1 MSSRPQKSSAI
12 LNMGWF
18 IGIGIEIGIEIARID
33 DEVDSDSDSDSDF
46 DALHEV
52 AVDKLRIAEKSYN
65 LMEID
70 KMARK
75 DKRRTPGSRAG
86 ITIRIRIR
94 KDVEFWDWMEGM
106 GMFVKG

>member
-1 MSSRPQKSSAI
+1 MLVI

-52 AVDKLRIAEKSYN
+52 AVDKLRIAGRCVPTGRYY
-65 LMEID
+65 
-70 KMARK
+70 
-75 DKRRTPGSRAG
+75 AG
-86 ITIRIRIR
+86 T
-94 KDVEFWDWMEGM
+94 
-106 GMFVKG
+106 